1 MSTSL
6 SVILK
11 RLGLV
16 FVVALVLFSILMIFS
31 YDVIKI
37 DWPSFMEI
45 QPSYGAMEE
54 PLPVPA
60 RSIPVEGPAYVPEA
74 GIPENPIPADE
85 TSIARGAKLYAI
97 NCQMC
102 HGETGKGNGPIA
114 GFLVKKKPVDLT
126 SDLVQNLDDGTIFL
140 TISNGIYNP
149 NNSLFPEIEFSGV
162 MPPLNENLTVID
174 RWDLVNFVRTLKVPQ
189 Q

>member
-1 MSTSL
+1 M
-6 SVILK
+6 
-11 RLGLV
+11 RLIRQLFWV
-16 FVVALVLFSILMIFS
+16 FATLGVLFGVMMLFT
-31 YDVIKI
+31 YDIIKI
-37 DWPSFMEI
+37 EWVGFMEI
-45 QPSYGAMEE
+45 QPSFSAMEE

-60 RSIPVEGPAYVPEA
+60 RSIPVEGPSYIPGA

-85 TSIARGAKLYAI
+85 ASLARGAQLFDI
-97 NCQMC
+97 NCKMC

-140 TISNGIYNP
+140 TITNGIYNP

-162 MPPLNENLTVID
+162 MPPLNENLTVTD
-174 RWDLVNFVRTLKVPQ
+174 RWDLVNYIRTLKAPQ